1 MQNRISKPCTCSFQN
16 KPIVVKEEEVE
27 VHYSVSPKGRKTGN
41 VSKPKESIR
50 DSIKRVMHL
59 RKANPSTNQI
69 RYSK

>member
-1 MQNRISKPCTCSFQN
+1 MESQSSKPCTCSFLT
-16 KPIVVKEEEVE
+16 KPIVVKEEIE
-27 VHYSVSPKGRKTGN
+27 VHNSVSPKGRKTGN

>member
-1 MQNRISKPCTCSFQN
+1 M
-16 KPIVVKEEEVE
+16 VKEEEVE